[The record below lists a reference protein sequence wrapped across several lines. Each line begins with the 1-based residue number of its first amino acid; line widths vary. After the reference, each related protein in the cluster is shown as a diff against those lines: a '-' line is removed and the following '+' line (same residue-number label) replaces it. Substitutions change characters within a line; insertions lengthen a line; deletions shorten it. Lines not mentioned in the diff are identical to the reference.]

1 MVVFIASDHRG
12 FAQKENLFLGLKS
25 AGVEVEDLGPDHYN
39 KDDDFNDAAIKISKK
54 VLENPE
60 ENRGILICG
69 TAHGVAM
76 QANRFKGIRAI
87 VAFNPELAALG
98 RQHEDAN
105 VLCLSADFTSEEDN
119 AEIIKT
125 FLQTAKLTDERYA
138 RRNRRLD
145 EDKELN

>member
-1 MVVFIASDHRG
+1 MAIYLASDHRG
-12 FAQKENLFLGLKS
+12 FAQKEDLFLRLKS
-25 AGVEVEDLGPDHYN
+25 AGEEVVNLGPDHF
-39 KDDDFNDAAIKISKK
+39 DPADDFNDAAIQVSKK
-54 VLENPE
+54 VLEKPGNK
-60 ENRGILICG
+60 GILLCG

-105 VLCLSADFTSEEDN
+105 ILCLSADFTSEEDN
-119 AEIIKT
+119 AEITKT
-125 FLQTAKLTDERYA
+125 FLKTAKLTDERYA